1 MAFVPVIFLNDR
13 TEVRRQYLPFYAM
26 PPNSQINIA
35 QLVVNVTFAALTGVV
50 VANMSKRQLL
60 WTAGVLAI
68 AAAAATFMV
77 VAGRAAITRA
87 LSDQDLARRLLQ
99 ERNYAGAKQYFRNAR
114 VNWYIARNVS
124 EALHINAEEKNCPE
138 SVPDKSLPA
147 DQLIRLQG
155 TASLSK
161 SGTLECTVYNASS
174 WHVRNILIHV
184 DVVDVL
190 ESGSPAP
197 NQSKQRLVLSRDFR
211 LGNQTYLDPL
221 ATVAFNQLVGFQPAP
236 SQKFYW
242 HVVSAEGQP

>member
-1 MAFVPVIFLNDR
+1 
-13 TEVRRQYLPFYAM
+13 M
-26 PPNSQINIA
+26 PPDSQINIA

-68 AAAAATFMV
+68 AAAATLMV
-77 VAGRAAITRA
+77 VAGQAAIVRA

-99 ERNYAGAKQYFRNAR
+99 ERDYAGAKQYFRNAR
-114 VNWYIARNVS
+114 VNWCIAGNVS
-124 EALHINAEEKNCPE
+124 KALRINAEEKNCPK

-174 WHVRNILIHV
+174 WHVRTILIHV

>member
-1 MAFVPVIFLNDR
+1 MAFVPRILLNDR

-26 PPNSQINIA
+26 PPNAQISIA
-35 QLVVNVTFAALTGVV
+35 RVVGRVTLAALTGVV

-68 AAAAATFMV
+68 AAAGATFMV

-124 EALHINAEEKNCPE
+124 EALRINAEEKNCPK

-174 WHVRNILIHV
+174 WHVRTILIHV
-184 DVVDVL
+184 DVVEVL
-190 ESGSPAP
+190 EFCPTSANHVENS
-197 NQSKQRLVLSRDFR
+197 LVLS
-211 LGNQTYLDPL
+211 
-221 ATVAFNQLVGFQPAP
+221 
-236 SQKFYW
+236 
-242 HVVSAEGQP
+242 

>member
-68 AAAAATFMV
+68 AAAATLMV
-77 VAGRAAITRA
+77 VAGQAAIVRA

-99 ERNYAGAKQYFRNAR
+99 ERDYAGAKQYFRNAR
-114 VNWYIARNVS
+114 VNWCIAGNVS
-124 EALHINAEEKNCPE
+124 KALRINAEEKNCPE
-138 SVPDKSLPA
+138 PIPDKSMPA
-147 DQLIRLQG
+147 DQLVRLQG
-155 TASLSK
+155 TASVSN

-174 WHVRNILIHV
+174 WHVRTILIHV
-184 DVVDVL
+184 DVVDVS
-190 ESGSPAP
+190 EFASPTP
-197 NQSKQRLVLSRDFR
+197 NQPKQRLVLSRDFR
-211 LGNQTYLDPL
+211 FGNQACLDPL
-221 ATVAFNQLVGFQPAP
+221 ATGALHQVVGLQPAP

>member
-13 TEVRRQYLPFYAM
+13 TEVRRQYLPFYAI

-50 VANMSKRQLL
+50 VANMSKCQLL
-60 WTAGVLAI
+60 GTAGVLAI

-114 VNWYIARNVS
+114 VNWWIAGNVS
-124 EALHINAEEKNCPE
+124 NALGNNAEEKNCPE
-138 SVPDKSLPA
+138 PIPDKSMPA
-147 DQLIRLQG
+147 DQLVRLQG
-155 TASLSK
+155 TASVSNN
-161 SGTLECTVYNASS
+161 GTLECTVYNASS
-174 WHVRNILIHV
+174 WHVRTILIHV
-184 DVVDVL
+184 DVVDVS
-190 ESGSPAP
+190 EFASPTP
-197 NQSKQRLVLSRDFR
+197 NQPKQRLVLSRDFR
-211 LGNQTYLDPL
+211 FGNQTYLDPL
-221 ATVAFNQLVGFQPAP
+221 ATGAFHQFVGFQPAP
-236 SQKFYW
+236 SHKFYW